1 MGALPVDTD
10 PVGYAGAPMT
20 TLLSRGAHPSGGAIV
35 ALLLNAFIWG
45 VSWWPFRW
53 LNEHGLHSLWATA
66 AIYLLAWLL
75 VFARSPRAAVAAVA
89 NPGLLALAAASGVT
103 NACFNWGVATGDV
116 VRVVLLFYL
125 MPIWSVL
132 FARLLLGEPMRPRSI
147 GLVLLA
153 VSGAVI
159 VLWRPGAGMP
169 LPESRADWLG
179 LAGGVGFA
187 MTNVLLRKLSASPS
201 SELAGAMF
209 AGGTIMPSFVALGM
223 AAGIGGTT
231 VPWPALAPVGYGPLA
246 LLAAGFV
253 VANLALQYG
262 AARLPARVTAV
273 VMLSEVVFAAG
284 SAVWLGGEVLTAQ
297 LVLGAALIIATSL
310 ISALQPR

>member
-1 MGALPVDTD
+1 MA
-10 PVGYAGAPMT
+10 
-20 TLLSRGAHPSGGAIV
+20 

-75 VFARSPRAAVAAVA
+75 VIARDPLATLAAMR
-89 NPGLLALAAASGVT
+89 NPALLALAGASGVT

-132 FARLLLGEPMRPRSI
+132 FARVLLNEPIRLRSI

-179 LAGGVGFA
+179 LFGGVAFA
-187 MTNVLLRKLSASPS
+187 LTNILLRKLSDSPS
-201 SELAGAMF
+201 SALAGAMF
-209 AGGTIMPSFVALGM
+209 AGGTIMPTLVALGLASGLGGASGLG
-223 AAGIGGTT
+223 AAS
-231 VPWPALAPVGYGPLA
+231 VPWPALVPAGYGPLA
-246 LLAAGFV
+246 LLAVAFV
-253 VANLALQYG
+253 AANLALQYG

-297 LVLGAALIIATSL
+297 LVFGAALILSL
-310 ISALQPR
+310 IHI

>member
-1 MGALPVDTD
+1 MISHASHP
-10 PVGYAGAPMT
+10 AP
-20 TLLSRGAHPSGGAIV
+20 PSGRAIS

-75 VFARSPRAAVAAVA
+75 VLARSPGLALGALA
-89 NPGLLALAAASGVT
+89 NPALLALAAAAGVT

-125 MPIWSVL
+125 MPIWSIL
-132 FARLLLGEPMRPRSI
+132 FGRVLLGEPLRARSI

-153 VSGAVI
+153 VTGAVI
-159 VLWRPGAGMP
+159 VLWRPGTGLP

-179 LAGGVGFA
+179 LIGGVGFA
-187 MTNVLLRKLSASPS
+187 LTNILLRKYSGRPATALAS
-201 SELAGAMF
+201 AMF
-209 AGGTIMPSFVALGM
+209 AGGTIMPTTVALAM
-223 AAGIGGTT
+223 ASGIGGTA
-231 VPWPALAPVGYGPLA
+231 VPWPALASAAYGPLA
-246 LLAAGFV
+246 LVAVAFV
-253 VANLALQYG
+253 AANLALQYG

-284 SAVWLGGEVLTAQ
+284 SAVWLGGQMLTMQ
-297 LVLGAALIIATSL
+297 LVLGAALIIGTSL
-310 ISALQPR
+310 ISALQRH